1 MRRRETKMLPALD
14 HSPWLENMPARTSS
28 WVTHFRGLHA
38 VVSSKSL
45 LTVPCCKWG
54 LLAALDVDGAELLHT
69 PEASGWHTGV
79 GKVGGLLVTARTAG
93 GGQAMV
99 TWQGGAPRRWIVLH
113 WALHAV
119 LLEQLLIYELMV
131 LAGEKTVP
139 LLSGDTNSFG
149 PTAVCFQWHL
159 LLGWWH
165 VPAPCL
171 CKMLSASV
179 PENICSR
186 QILKRNDAALSL
198 TAPKRRFYFPASV
211 GE

>member
-54 LLAALDVDGAELLHT
+54 LLTALDVDGAELLHT

-131 LAGEKTVP
+131 LTGGK
-139 LLSGDTNSFG
+139 NSAI
-149 PTAVCFQWHL
+149 TL
-159 LLGWWH
+159 WWH
-165 VPAPCL
+165 QQLWPNSSLFSMAPFARLVACASP
-171 CKMLSASV
+171 LSV
-179 PENICSR
+179 
-186 QILKRNDAALSL
+186 
-198 TAPKRRFYFPASV
+198 
-211 GE
+211 